1 MEPCR
6 NPSVRMKLT
15 RQHSRRGEID
25 MAQYK
30 INVDS
35 ELLHQLFLGNSQ
47 DAGVAKLLESVLNQV
62 LQAQVT
68 EQVEAERYERTETR
82 QGYRN
87 GTYPHQLTTRV
98 GTITLR
104 VPRIRG
110 GKFSTELFARYQRS
124 EQALVLALMEMVV
137 NGVSTRKV
145 TQITEELCGTEF
157 SKSTVSDLC
166 KRLDPIV
173 KAWNGRPLSENR
185 FPFVLVDAM
194 YLKVREDGR
203 VRSRG
208 VMIATGVNTDG
219 YREVLGL
226 MLGDTESEASWS
238 EFFGWLKSRG
248 LRGVDLIVS
257 DDHGG
262 LVRAIRQHFQGVTWQ
277 RCQTHFIRNILDA
290 TPKALKDDVYTRV
303 RAILDAPDN
312 ETARLLLSQTIETY
326 EDKAPK
332 AMRILETGFD
342 DATAVLVLPEK
353 YRKRLRTTNRV
364 ERLNEEVRRRER
376 VIRIFPNRESVIRL
390 LGALL
395 MEIDEKWASGRK
407 YLDMS
412 EYLEWSR
419 AKATKPKSKVTRIM

>member
-1 MEPCR
+1 
-6 NPSVRMKLT
+6 
-15 RQHSRRGEID
+15 
-25 MAQYK
+25 MAQYQ
-30 INVDS
+30 ITVDS
-35 ELLHQLFLGNSQ
+35 QLLHQLFLSNSQ
-47 DAGVAKLLESVLNQV
+47 DAGVTKLLESVLNQV
-62 LQAQVT
+62 LQAQAT
-68 EQVEAERYERTETR
+68 EQLRADPYERTEER

-145 TQITEELCGTEF
+145 AQITEELCGTEF
-157 SKSTVSDLC
+157 SKSTVSELC

-173 KAWNGRPLSENR
+173 TAWNNRPLHDNP
-185 FPFVLVDAM
+185 FPFVIVDALV
-194 YLKVREDGR
+194 LKVREDGR

-208 VMIATGVNTDG
+208 VLVGIGVNTDG

-226 MLGDTESEASWS
+226 MLGDIESEVSWS

-262 LVRAIRQHFQGVTWQ
+262 LVRAIRRHFQGVTWQ
-277 RCQTHFIRNILDA
+277 RCQTHFMRNILDV
-290 TPKALKDDVYTRV
+290 TPKALQDEMHSRI
-303 RAILDAPDN
+303 RAILDAPDLN
-312 ETARLLLSQTIETY
+312 TARLLLNQVLEAYET
-326 EDKAPK
+326 KAPK
-332 AMRILETGFD
+332 AMAILEAGFE
-342 DATAVLVLPEK
+342 DATAVLHLPEK
-353 YRKRLRTTNRV
+353 YRKRLRTTNAL
-364 ERLNEEVRRRER
+364 ERLNEEIRRER
-376 VIRIFPNRESVIRL
+376 VIRIFPNRESAIRL
-390 LGALL
+390 IGALL

-407 YLDMS
+407 YLDMA
-412 EYLEWSR
+412 EYLEWRESKVANR
-419 AKATKPKSKVTRIM
+419 SSKVTRIG